1 MQTTTTRERVR
12 CSHHPSGAIIKKH
25 RRRRRREASRISL
38 VCVSVVFC
46 FFFSKRAALL
56 GKRSILKSFT
66 KTHHQSHFAA
76 RVLEREAFT
85 KGQHHHPLRGR
96 RRRRQRQ
103 QQRRRSSVSGCVL
116 FSRGDKEDKEK
127 KSTRCFSE
135 RYLSSRSW

>member
-38 VCVSVVFC
+38 VCVSVVFA
-46 FFFSKRAALL
+46 FFFQKSCPF
-56 GKRSILKSFT
+56 GKRSILKSFA

-116 FSRGDKEDKEK
+116 FSREDKEDKEK